1 MGRCQDVSWSGVYQ
15 AQIDGRAWRY
25 GQKMEV
31 LVYHLL
37 ARGTTDIIMNGNA
50 LEKHS
55 MMSALLDREENQS
68 ECALF
73 SVSIV
78 AHL

>member
-1 MGRCQDVSWSGVYQ
+1 MYQD
-15 AQIDGRAWRY
+15 QIDGRAWHY
-25 GQKMEV
+25 GQKDQV

-55 MMSALLDREENQS
+55 MMSALLDRDENES
-68 ECALF
+68 ECPR
-73 SVSIV
+73 SQ
-78 AHL
+78 